1 MNRMEHL
8 SWGWM
13 GPLHPH
19 AARQSRD
26 DAALAQYLDALTV
39 VAAVAMP
46 NPHGRRKSQSQGRR
60 VLSSVVGRHR

>member
-26 DAALAQYLDALTV
+26 DTALAQYLDALTV

-46 NPHGRRKSQSQGRR
+46 MPMAVASRSRKVAESYL
-60 VLSSVVGRHR
+60 V